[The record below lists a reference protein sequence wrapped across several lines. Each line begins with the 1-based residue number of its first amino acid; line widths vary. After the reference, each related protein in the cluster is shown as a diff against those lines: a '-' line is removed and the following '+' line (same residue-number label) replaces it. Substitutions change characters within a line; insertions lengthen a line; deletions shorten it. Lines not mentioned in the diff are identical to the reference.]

1 MTWLAV
7 TRRLADNKNRT
18 EGVIDMDHRHVWK
31 RSPQLEIVAT
41 RKPTSRRLARLGLA
55 AVVTVFLPVL
65 AACGGSSTAATTPT
79 PSSGPSGMF
88 NVVLNFTGAQS
99 VAGSLTTPTVGATC
113 AQYATSDLAWTIGLG
128 PEVGNPVPIDGTNI
142 NFLISLPP
150 TTFHGAGTYTGNVV
164 SGIMVGLDTFAGSDS
179 TLTINKDGSGNA
191 SFTNYI
197 GTTSSVDESGTLT
210 WTCSPV
216 K

>member
-1 MTWLAV
+1 
-7 TRRLADNKNRT
+7 
-18 EGVIDMDHRHVWK
+18 MDHRHVWK
-31 RSPQLEIVAT
+31 RSPQLEIVST
-41 RKPTSRRLARLGLA
+41 RKPTSRMLARLGLA
-55 AVVTVFLPVL
+55 AVVAAFGPVL

-79 PSSGPSGMF
+79 PASSGHSGTF
-88 NVVLNFTGAQS
+88 NVVLSFTGAQS
-99 VAGSLTTPTVGATC
+99 VAGSFTTPTVGATC

-142 NFLISLPP
+142 NFLISLPQS
-150 TTFHGAGTYTGNVV
+150 TFHGTGTYTGNVV
-164 SGIMVGLDTFAGSDS
+164 SGITVGLDTFAGTDS
-179 TLTINKDGSGNA
+179 TLTIHSDGSGNA

-210 WTCSPV
+210 WTCSGV